1 MGGIGGGGAATELGE
16 GGTPLEAVVVDLVVE
31 CQGLADDDMEE
42 RNSALTPTEK
52 QLIPVGSICFV
63 FSAPVKVSNYITII

>member
-42 RNSALTPTEK
+42 RNSALTPNRETANSSWLYMLRLLSTCK
-52 QLIPVGSICFV
+52 S
-63 FSAPVKVSNYITII
+63 K